1 MALSSARLKR
11 YDLSEEELEQRLDN
25 LLSGISET
33 ELDTQL
39 TESVRDIR
47 PGTIVIAVV
56 DSVDERSKTVVMDI
70 GGKAEGSVSI
80 SEFGETLPEKGQ
92 EFEVYYEGDD
102 NHDNTAVL
110 SKRRADRQRAWER
123 VSVKY
128 NEGDEIQG
136 VVQRKIKGGL
146 IVDVEGVSC
155 FLPASQVNLRRTADS
170 VDLIDEGIRARIIKI
185 DTERS
190 NIVISRRKLLEEE
203 RQRLK
208 EGLLSE
214 ITEEQIRTGVVKN
227 IADFGVFVD
236 LGGIDGLLHITD
248 MSWGRINHPSEMV
261 SLDQEIEVKVLR
273 IDRDRERIALGLK
286 QKTMSPWE
294 GIEERYPVGTK
305 HKANVVN
312 IMSYGAFVKL
322 EEGIEGLVHISEM
335 SWTRR
340 INHPSE
346 LVTANQEVE
355 IVVLDISHEKQEISL
370 GMKQAESNPWDLVDE
385 HYPVGTI
392 IEGSVRNLTS
402 YGAFV
407 EIEEGIDG
415 LLHVSDMS
423 WTKKVTHPSEV
434 VKKGDAVR
442 AVVLSVD
449 KEKKRIA
456 LGVKQLTPDAWLEE
470 IPNKFHLGDLL
481 SGYVTKTTSFGAFV
495 KMDEDLEGLLHISE
509 LADHKIESPEEVLTA
524 GMKVEV
530 RVIRVDV
537 EERKIGLSFVHA
549 EFDENA
555 KFLGEDGKPVVTQT
569 DDDEEGEGG
578 APSDDSASSEDSP
591 ADDASEEDSGAGEE
605 SEPAEDAPSD
615 DGPSDDGAES
625 EEEAPAQEEA
635 EAAEEAPA
643 EEEAEASEEAPAE
656 EEAEAAEEAPA
667 EEEAEASEEAPAE
680 EEAEAGEEAP
690 AEEEAEAPEEEAAAD
705 EASAEEAPEAAEET
719 SDDGDDSEE
728 SDAED
733 SSGDEDASEEEKTE
747 DAD

>member
-25 LLSGISET
+25 LLSDISET
-33 ELDTQL
+33 DLDTQL

-128 NEGDEIQG
+128 NEGDEVHG

-214 ITEEQIRTGVVKN
+214 ISEEQIRMGVVKN

-286 QKTMSPWE
+286 QKTTSPWE
-294 GIEERYPVGTK
+294 GIEERYPVGSK
-305 HKANVVN
+305 HKARVVN

-346 LVTANQEVE
+346 LVNADQEVD

-530 RVIRVDV
+530 RVIRVDI

-555 KFLGEDGKPVVTQT
+555 KFLGEDGKPL
-569 DDDEEGEGG
+569 
-578 APSDDSASSEDSP
+578 SSQ
-591 ADDASEEDSGAGEE
+591 ADDTDEGSGEEPAGE
-605 SEPAEDAPSD
+605 SEASM
-615 DGPSDDGAES
+615 
-625 EEEAPAQEEA
+625 EEAP
-635 EAAEEAPA
+635 AEEAPA
-643 EEEAEASEEAPAE
+643 EEAP
-656 EEAEAAEEAPA
+656 AEEAPA
-667 EEEAEASEEAPAE
+667 EDAPAEEAPAE
-680 EEAEAGEEAP
+680 
-690 AEEEAEAPEEEAAAD
+690 EAPEEEAAAEEAPAT
-705 EASAEEAPEAAEET
+705 EASADEDAA
-719 SDDGDDSEE
+719 DAGDDSEG
-728 SDAED
+728 ED
-733 SSGDEDASEEEKTE
+733 PETAG
-747 DAD
+747 